1 LRGSS
6 LVLLLRRGEGEDG
19 GEGEEEEGSMTLNAW
34 EERRRSQMKLT
45 FRTVK
50 GQEKKRRMCMERGS
64 EIKYEYILF
73 YDECVRED
81 D

>member
-19 GEGEEEEGSMTLNAW
+19 GEGEEEEGFMTLNAW

-45 FRTVK
+45 FSTVE
-50 GQEKKRRMCMERGS
+50 GKRRRE
-64 EIKYEYILF
+64 
-73 YDECVRED
+73 ECVWREVLK
-81 D
+81 